1 MARRTA
7 PQGSWL
13 VAALMIAGVLALLW
27 WISARR
33 AETPAPPSTVP
44 GARMLKEAPPAG
56 GDPGA
61 GATGDPGAGA
71 TGDEITPP
79 EKRELER
86 VLRDHGK

>member
-7 PQGSWL
+7 ARGSGSWL
-13 VAALMIAGVLALLW
+13 FAAMMIAGVLVLLW

-44 GARMLKEAPPAG
+44 GARILKEAPPEAG
-56 GDPGA
+56 DSRAA
-61 GATGDPGAGA
+61 GSE
-71 TGDEITPP
+71 EITPP

-86 VLRDHGK
+86 VLRERGTATGRE